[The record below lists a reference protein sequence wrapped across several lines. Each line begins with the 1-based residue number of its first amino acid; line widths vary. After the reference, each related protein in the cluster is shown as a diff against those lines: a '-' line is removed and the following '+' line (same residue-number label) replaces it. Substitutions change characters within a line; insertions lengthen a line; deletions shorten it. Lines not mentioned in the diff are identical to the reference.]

1 MSDGEIQL
9 RVRRGGGADDSEESY
24 QTYRLRARPRMTVLD
39 ALVAIQNGEDPSLGY
54 RYSCRVGMCGTCAI
68 RVNGRPRWA
77 CRTRLDALGERVTLE
92 PLTNFPVLRDL
103 AVDMTPFFDK
113 MKRARAWAEPTGAA
127 ASEPARIP
135 PESRERGRIEPHI
148 ECITCGICYSACTMV
163 GHDPAFL
170 GPAALNRAY
179 TLVCDSRDEMGP
191 DRLTDVADEHGIW
204 RCHSQ
209 FNCTE
214 ACPKGISPTAAI
226 QGLKRRAMADGAKSF
241 IGSIFRG
248 RAPGA

>member
-1 MSDGEIQL
+1 
-9 RVRRGGGADDSEESY
+9 
-24 QTYRLRARPRMTVLD
+24 
-39 ALVAIQNGEDPSLGY
+39 
-54 RYSCRVGMCGTCAI
+54 MCGTCALM
-68 RVNGRPRWA
+68 VNGRPRWA
-77 CRTRLDALGERVTLE
+77 CRTRLDALGRSVTLE

-103 AVDMTPFFDK
+103 AVDMTPFFEK
-113 MKRARAWAEPTGAA
+113 MKRARGWLEPTEAA
-127 ASEPARIP
+127 AESPAPISP
-135 PESRERGRIEPHI
+135 VSRERVRIEPHI
-148 ECITCGICYSACTMV
+148 ECITCGICYASCSMV

-179 TLVCDSRDEMGP
+179 TLVCDSRDEAGP
-191 DRLTDVADEHGIW
+191 DRLAEVADEHGIW

-226 QGLKRRAMADGAKSF
+226 QGLKRRAVGNGVRSF
-241 IGSIFRG
+241 VSSILGG